1 MRIGIC
7 LQPERIKLLKPGL
20 ADYAEMALFVLSKMS
35 EGEIKEMKK
44 AIEDLGLKAETS
56 NGFLPGDEIM
66 MCGENYKLGSIV
78 EYTKAAFDKAAI
90 LGIDT
95 FVLGSAKARFIK
107 PEDNFSECM
116 KQIEESTVAIGD
128 VATEYGVTVVLE
140 PLNHRETNTLK
151 RVSECAELVRRL
163 NHPNIMLLADIFHWS
178 VEEEPA
184 SAIYENGDILRHV
197 HIANPITRFAPK
209 ADDGY
214 DYLPL
219 KNMLDKAGYDGRMS
233 LEAIY
238 AEDYTADTSLS
249 LPFIKS
255 IFK

>member
-20 ADYAEMALFVLSKMS
+20 AEYAELSLSMLYKMS
-35 EGEIKEMKK
+35 ESDIKEMGK
-44 AIEDLGLKAETS
+44 AIEDLGIKAETS
-56 NGFLPGDEIM
+56 NGFLPGDEVM
-66 MCGENYKLGSIV
+66 MCGENYKREKIV
-78 EYTKAAFDKAAI
+78 EYTKKAFDKAAI

-95 FVLGSAKARFIK
+95 FVLGSSKARFIK
-107 PEDNFSECM
+107 PEDDFSECM
-116 KQIEESTVAIGD
+116 KQIEESSVAIGD
-128 VATEYGVTVVLE
+128 IAREYGVNVVIE
-140 PLNHRETNTLK
+140 PLNKRETNTVNK
-151 RVSECAELVRRL
+151 VSEGAELVRKL
-163 NHPNIMLLADIFHWS
+163 NHPNIMLLADFFHWG

-197 HIANPITRFAPK
+197 HIANPITRFTPK
-209 ADDGY
+209 PDDGY
-214 DYLPL
+214 DYKPL
-219 KNMLDKAGYDGRMS
+219 KEALDKAGYDGRIS

-238 AEDYTADTSLS
+238 AEDYTADTSVS